1 MFSARGRE
9 CLEMNSISSDPEN
22 CLAIDCSNS
31 DSDEEC
37 DNNNDKGNCN
47 ELSANTT
54 TATTNTTINNSNSS
68 GGGSSSSS
76 DGNQSVNNK
85 SQPSEQRYKTVPTT
99 NARNAMNNQHSPNKQ
114 SVTTRTNDL
123 SNNHQR
129 TNRQS
134 AAATAAKEN
143 RNQRM
148 NHHHVNV
155 STPAPAPM
163 PITGAVS
170 APDDIGYMSSSTSQ
184 PSVASSSSQL
194 SPMSAFNEDRMR
206 RKLQFF
212 FMNPI
217 EKWQARRKFPYKFA
231 VQLVKIV
238 VLTIQLCLF
247 AHSRYVHVNYTWDNR
262 VSFSHLFLRGWDD
275 ASEVDSYPAA
285 KGPMA
290 LYFQDDFYDTIDY
303 AMAGYANLTTAI
315 GSYSYPTDD
324 NSMPPLNLC
333 ITRYEQGEINGFN
346 ESYSFNPALNEM
358 CLNLTSNGPNFSSKT
373 YLNQSGVTINFAAFV
388 EATLTF
394 SIKTV
399 NFKAAGPIAP
409 PDCYQFDIEIL
420 FDNSDHDGQMLLSLD
435 AEPIRLHCHGDVTYI
450 TDTVIDSA
458 LRSILNVFVITICV
472 ASLSLCTRALYRAR
486 LLQRQTDTF
495 FRVTYGY
502 PLSQDDN
509 MQFVNFWYI
518 MIVLNDILLI
528 LGSILKEQIERKNF
542 SVDQWNICSVLL
554 GVGNMLVWFGVLRYF
569 SFFKTYNVVI
579 LTLKQSAPKILRFL
593 LCALMIY
600 AGYTFCGWLVLAPYH
615 FKFRSLATTSE
626 CLFSLIN
633 GDDMF
638 ATFSVMSPKSQMLWW
653 FSRIYLYS
661 FIGLFIYVVI
671 SLFIAVIMDA
681 YDTIKKYYK
690 EGFPTSELK
699 RFIGQMHPNDFSSG
713 VFRAN
718 IDDEEQES
726 LWETTKKICCYLCC
740 GLKKKE
746 NPGPTG
752 YETLVQSS

>member
-1 MFSARGRE
+1 MS
-9 CLEMNSISSDPEN
+9 SILPEN
-22 CLAIDCSNS
+22 CETIDS
-31 DSDEEC
+31 DSDTDY
-37 DNNNDKGNCN
+37 DNNNDKDEECN
-47 ELSANTT
+47 EINNSSVDNKQKAFDNSY
-54 TATTNTTINNSNSS
+54 TAVEVVATNSNSS
-68 GGGSSSSS
+68 PPHRRMDNRRSNNFSNKME
-76 DGNQSVNNK
+76 NQSIIENQNQRINRKPMHNNTTTT
-85 SQPSEQRYKTVPTT
+85 SAGSTSEENDYITSGQPST
-99 NARNAMNNQHSPNKQ
+99 
-114 SVTTRTNDL
+114 
-123 SNNHQR
+123 
-129 TNRQS
+129 
-134 AAATAAKEN
+134 
-143 RNQRM
+143 
-148 NHHHVNV
+148 
-155 STPAPAPM
+155 
-163 PITGAVS
+163 
-170 APDDIGYMSSSTSQ
+170 
-184 PSVASSSSQL
+184 ASSSSQL
-194 SPMSAFNEDRMR
+194 SPMSAFNEERMR

-231 VQLVKIV
+231 VQLIKIV

-262 VSFSHLFLRGWDD
+262 VSFSHLFLRDWDD

-290 LYFQDDFYDTIDY
+290 LYFQDDFYATIDY
-303 AMAGYANLTTAI
+303 AMSGYMNLSTAI

-324 NSMPPLNLC
+324 NSMPALNLC
-333 ITRYEQGEINGFN
+333 IYRYEQGEIYGFN
-346 ESYSFNPALNEM
+346 ESYSFNPTINMECM
-358 CLNLTSNGPNFSSKT
+358 NLSSNGTEFSSKQ
-373 YLNQSGVTINFAAFV
+373 YLNEHNATVNFAAFV
-388 EATLTF
+388 KATLTF

-409 PDCYQFDIEIL
+409 PDCYRFDIEIL

-435 AEPIRLHCHGDVTYI
+435 AEPIRLHCRGDIEYI

-458 LRSILNVFVITICV
+458 LRSILNVFVILICV
-472 ASLSLCTRALYRAR
+472 SSLSLCTRALYRAR

-502 PLSQDDN
+502 PLSQDDK

-518 MIVLNDILLI
+518 MIVMNDVLLI

-638 ATFSVMSPKSQMLWW
+638 ATFSVMTPKSQLLWW

-671 SLFIAVIMDA
+671 SLFIAVIMDS

-726 LWETTKKICCYLCC
+726 LWETMKKICLLCC
-740 GLKKKE
+740 GLKKKD

-752 YETLVQSS
+752 YETLVTS

>member
-1 MFSARGRE
+1 MICARGRE
-9 CLEMNSISSDPEN
+9 CLEMSSILSEN
-22 CLAIDCSNS
+22 CETIDS
-31 DSDEEC
+31 DSDADY
-37 DNNNDKGNCN
+37 DNNNDKDEEYNEINNSSVDNKQQTFDNSYTAVEVVVTNCDP
-47 ELSANTT
+47 LSSPPHRRINRRINNYSTPMENQSIIENQINQRMIRKQMPNNTT
-54 TATTNTTINNSNSS
+54 TTTTSA
-68 GGGSSSSS
+68 GSTSEENDYITS
-76 DGNQSVNNK
+76 
-85 SQPSEQRYKTVPTT
+85 SQPS
-99 NARNAMNNQHSPNKQ
+99 A
-114 SVTTRTNDL
+114 
-123 SNNHQR
+123 
-129 TNRQS
+129 
-134 AAATAAKEN
+134 
-143 RNQRM
+143 
-148 NHHHVNV
+148 
-155 STPAPAPM
+155 
-163 PITGAVS
+163 
-170 APDDIGYMSSSTSQ
+170 
-184 PSVASSSSQL
+184 ASSFAHL
-194 SPMSAFNEDRMR
+194 STMSAFNEDRMR

-231 VQLVKIV
+231 VQLIKIV

-262 VSFSHLFLRGWDD
+262 VSFSHLFLRDWDD

-290 LYFQDDFYDTIDY
+290 LYFQDDFYATIDY
-303 AMAGYANLTTAI
+303 AMSGYMNLSTAI

-333 ITRYEQGEINGFN
+333 IYRYEQGEIYGFN
-346 ESYSFNPALNEM
+346 ESYSFNPTINMECM
-358 CLNLTSNGPNFSSKT
+358 NLSSNGTEFSSKQ
-373 YLNQSGVTINFAAFV
+373 YLNDHNATVNFAAFV
-388 EATLTF
+388 KATLAF

-409 PDCYQFDIEIL
+409 PDCYRFDIEIF
-420 FDNSDHDGQMLLSLD
+420 FDNTDHDGQMLLSLD
-435 AEPIRLHCHGDVTYI
+435 AEPIRLHCRGDIEYK
-450 TDTVIDSA
+450 TDTVIDST
-458 LRSILNVFVITICV
+458 LRSILNVFVILICIS
-472 ASLSLCTRALYRAR
+472 SLSLCTRALYRAR

-502 PLSQDDN
+502 PLSQDDK

-518 MIVLNDILLI
+518 MIVMNDVLLI

-579 LTLKQSAPKILRFL
+579 LTLKQSAPRILRFL

-638 ATFSVMSPKSQMLWW
+638 ATFSVMTPKSQLLWW

-671 SLFIAVIMDA
+671 SLFIAVIMDS

-726 LWETTKKICCYLCC
+726 LWETMKKICLLCC
-740 GLKKKE
+740 GLKKKD

-752 YETLVQSS
+752 YETLVTS